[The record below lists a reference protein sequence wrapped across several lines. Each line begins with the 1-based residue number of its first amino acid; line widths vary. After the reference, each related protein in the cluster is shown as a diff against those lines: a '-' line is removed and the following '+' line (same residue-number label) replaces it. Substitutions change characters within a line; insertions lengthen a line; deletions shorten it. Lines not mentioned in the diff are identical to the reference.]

1 LTSTP
6 ALAIRGLSFRYPGAD
21 APVLDA
27 LDFTMAAGERCL
39 LVGANGAGKTTL
51 LSLCAGRHML
61 PDDALRVLGRAAFSD
76 TTLVNQVSYI
86 GSSFPFDVDVGVDQ
100 ILERQQGVDAARREL
115 LVNVLDVSRRWRMAR
130 VSDGQRRRVQI
141 LLGLLRPAQLLLLDE
156 VTTDLDV
163 IARTD
168 LLAFLRA
175 ETETRGASILYATHI
190 LDGLETWATH
200 IALLED
206 GRVRL
211 HAPLAGLPELDEI
224 RRAGAAAPLLR
235 LVERWLRRRRH
246 IP

>member
-1 LTSTP
+1 MTKPP
-6 ALAIRGLSFRYPGAD
+6 AIAVRGLTFRYPGAD
-21 APVLDA
+21 QPVLDG

-51 LSLCAGRHML
+51 LSLAAGRHMI
-61 PDDALRVLGRAAFSD
+61 PDDALRVLGRPAFND
-76 TTLVNQVSYI
+76 TSLVNEVSYI

-100 ILERQQGVDAARREL
+100 ILARQLGVDPVRHDL
-115 LVNVLDVSRRWRMAR
+115 LVNVLDVSLRWRMAR

-141 LLGLLRPAQLLLLDE
+141 LLGLLRPSSLLLLDE

-168 LLAFLRA
+168 LLAFLRS

-190 LDGLETWATH
+190 LDGLDSWATH

-211 HAPLAGLPELDEI
+211 HEPLAALPELEEI
-224 RRAGAAAPLLR
+224 RRAGASAPLLR
-235 LVERWLRRRRH
+235 LVERWLRRHRQ